1 MPGNSQNGRDW
12 FFFNKTYSKILN
24 NNEKMTTCTQESNT
38 GQNEQNGQNFL
49 RKFQVV
55 LETYNLENLTI

>member
-1 MPGNSQNGRDW
+1 MAA
-12 FFFNKTYSKILN
+12 
-24 NNEKMTTCTQESNT
+24 CTQKSNT

-55 LETYNLENLTI
+55 LETNNLENLTI